1 MSKDTPNGSALARLA
16 LETSL
21 RVSAEKRQH
30 DQARLQAE
38 KAAERAEIARA
49 REALRALEQARTEPN
64 SGEQGDL

>member
-16 LETSL
+16 LEASL
-21 RVSAEKRQH
+21 RVSAEKRGAEQV
-30 DQARLQAE
+30 RLQAQ

-64 SGEQGDL
+64 SGEQGE